1 MMTHVERITPVFK
14 LNLRLTTMLKFGL
27 CDYSDAY
34 ILVKGKLTVVGAG
47 EIPAAIQVDGNNK
60 QAIFEN
66 CTTFTDCI
74 TEMNNTH
81 VDNAKD
87 LDVVMPIYNLIE
99 YQKYAT
105 FYTSFAEMSL

>member
-1 MMTHVERITPVFK
+1 MTHVEHITLIVK
-14 LNLRLTTMLKFGL
+14 LNLRLTSMLKFSL

-47 EIPAAIQVDGNNK
+47 AIPAVTQVDGNNK
-60 QAIFEN
+60 QAIFGN

-74 TEMNNTH
+74 TGINNTQ

-87 LDVVMPIYNLIE
+87 LDVIMPIYNLIE

-105 FYTSFAEMSL
+105 IYTSFTEMRL